1 MGTRWI
7 RVEMSISTVSSI
19 YILDPYMAVSLPT
32 HLFVEVGTISGPLLK
47 FHFSCFRIFWPQ
59 FKIGFR
65 QNSTRGVEPSERIRF
80 VSKNRFERLSGFFRV
95 GNRKLEFEN
104 LVFFVV
110 FCFNSTFRAFHSL
123 DIRLSKCDGK
133 HI

>member
-32 HLFVEVGTISGPLLK
+32 HFFVEVDTISGPLLK

-65 QNSTRGVEPSERIRF
+65 QNSTRGVDPSERIRF
-80 VSKNRFERLSGFFRV
+80 VSKNRFEGLPGFFRV
-95 GNRKLEFEN
+95 GNRKLELEN
-104 LVFFVV
+104 LVFFV
-110 FCFNSTFRAFHSL
+110 FCFNSTFRVFHSL